1 MARNRLASRVLAPNR
16 TLRHELSGLRS
27 NVMTMQVSSKLKTRE
42 ADAVKVSRRD
52 VLAAAA
58 DPPPASFADALDVV
72 AGDGRASDALIWREA
87 LHRRLLALGDM
98 ASTTI
103 AVVLVLSVL
112 GKREVA
118 VAAVAGAA
126 LLVFLFKAAGLYDR
140 DDLRMV
146 HSTLDEVPVLAQL
159 TGLFALGLAILDSII
174 FVHPFNASQIAA
186 LWIIALCA
194 VLAGRVMARAVAGRT
209 SPVERCLVFGE
220 VGRAEGIREKL
231 AASRARASVIA
242 SLAIAGEGGEEID
255 WVSSPDMLRD
265 IVAEFRIHRIIIAP
279 ATTDTRGVVDLIR
292 VAKAVGVRVSVLP
305 RMFEVVG
312 SAVEFDDL
320 DGMMML
326 GIRRFGLGRSSRAL
340 KRMFDIVVASI
351 ALLMLTPIISVIA
364 VAIWLESRGPI
375 FFRQVR
381 VGRDGKHFRI
391 FKFRSMV
398 VDADTQKEVLRSLN
412 EAGVGLFKIAD
423 DPRMTSVGRF
433 LRHTS
438 LDELPQLL
446 NVLRGKMSLV
456 GPRPLVIDEDAQ
468 VLGLD
473 RSRLHL
479 TPGMT
484 GPWQVLGVR
493 VPMQEMVGIDYLYV
507 ANWSLWL
514 DCKILI
520 RTARHVLRRGNV

>member
-1 MARNRLASRVLAPNR
+1 MEASR
-16 TLRHELSGLRS
+16 
-27 NVMTMQVSSKLKTRE
+27 KLKTRE
-42 ADAVKVSRRD
+42 DDAVRLSRQD
-52 VLAAAA
+52 VLAVAA
-58 DPPPASFADALDVV
+58 DAPPPSFTEELDVV
-72 AGDGRASDALIWREA
+72 TGDDHVIADVVGGDDRAVDALIWREA

-98 ASTTI
+98 ASTSV
-103 AVVLVLSVL
+103 ALVLVLSVL
-112 GKREVA
+112 GKPEVA
-118 VAAVAGAA
+118 FAAAAGAA

-159 TGLFALGLAILDSII
+159 TGLFALGLAIVDTII
-174 FVHPFNASQIAA
+174 SVRPFEADQIAV
-186 LWIIALCA
+186 LWIGALGA
-194 VLAGRVMARAVAGRT
+194 VLVGRVTARAVAGRT
-209 SPVERCLVFGE
+209 SPIERCLVFGE
-220 VGRAEGIREKL
+220 VRRAERIRQKL

-242 SLAIAGEGGEEID
+242 SLPLGGEGAEEID
-255 WVSSPDMLRD
+255 WVSSPDMLREF
-265 IVAEFRIHRIIIAP
+265 VAEFKVHRIIIAP

-292 VAKAVGVRVSVLP
+292 VAKAVGVRVSILP

-312 SAVEFDDL
+312 SAVEFDDV
-320 DGMMML
+320 DGMTML

-340 KRMFDIVVASI
+340 KRLFDIFVASI
-351 ALLMLTPIISVIA
+351 ALLMLSPIISGIA
-364 VAIWLESRGPI
+364 AAIWLESRDPI

-391 FKFRSMV
+391 FKFRSMM
-398 VDADTQKEVLRSLN
+398 VDADAQKEALRSLN
-412 EAGVGLFKIAD
+412 EAGAGLFKIAD
-423 DPRMTSVGRF
+423 DPRVTSVGRF

-446 NVLRGKMSLV
+446 NVLRGEMSLV

-507 ANWSLWL
+507 TNWSLWL
-514 DCKILI
+514 DFKILV
-520 RTARHVLRRGNV
+520 RTARHVLWRGNV